1 MLDTLAALLVG
12 RKPRLPDATVCTECK
27 RAGVTCVTVAEGIA
41 CLGPVTHAGCGAL
54 CPRHHR
60 GCYGCFGPMAT
71 PNMGAMIPLL
81 HRDGMSGADVD
92 RVFGT
97 FNVTDFDAQRG
108 GN

>member
-1 MLDTLAALLVG
+1 VG
-12 RKPRLPDATVCTECK
+12 RKPKLPAATVCTECK
-27 RAGVTCVTVAEGIA
+27 RSGVTCVTVAEGIP

-81 HRDGMSGADVD
+81 HRDGMSGDDVG
-92 RVFGT
+92 RVFST
-97 FNVTDFDAQRG
+97 FNVSQFDAAREAAQSDGRRKQP
-108 GN
+108 